1 MAAPPDDPSIT
12 DETKVLR
19 RVVPGRYSRTSG
31 IPEEGTF
38 RKDGDGTGT
47 SVTLWLSDE
56 DLNITRAPHPD
67 FGVVSL
73 YVSEFRK
80 LGLSIAYVD
89 EPGNPN
95 HCEVFGD
102 RTKGN
107 RVQLAKAARWVAY
120 PIGYPEELKKQLWTR
135 DDP

>member
-1 MAAPPDDPSIT
+1 M
-12 DETKVLR
+12 
-19 RVVPGRYSRTSG
+19 PGRYSRNTG

-38 RKDGDGTGT
+38 RKDGDSSGT
-47 SVTLWLSDE
+47 SVTLWLSNE
-56 DLNITRAPHPD
+56 DLAITRDPHPD
-67 FGVVSL
+67 FGIVSL

-80 LGLSIAYVD
+80 FGLRIAYVD

-107 RVQLAKAARWVAY
+107 RVQLAKASRWVVY
-120 PIGYPEELKKQLWTR
+120 PFDYPEELKGELWSLEA
-135 DDP
+135 P